1 LAGCVILE
9 TFEMLEILGLAGP
22 RDLALFMGAVFVLN
36 ATPGVDLLLTVSRT
50 LQGGASAGVA
60 AALGVNAGCVL
71 HALGAAFGLAAVLAV
86 SPLAFA
92 AIKWAGA
99 AYLAWV
105 GWGLLRQ
112 AWRGSGE
119 GAELPACAPPVSTR
133 PGPQGRLLND
143 FRTGLLTNLLNP
155 KVLLF
160 FLAFL
165 PQFIAPSAPHKT
177 GAFLGLGAVF
187 VVQSTLFLL
196 AVVWATVQLL
206 RMKLPSFLG
215 RGVQAVAGTL
225 FICLAWRLLDD
236 RMAHA

>member
-1 LAGCVILE
+1 MLE
-9 TFEMLEILGLAGP
+9 TLGVAGP

-50 LQGGASAGVA
+50 LQGGGRAGVA

-71 HALGAAFGLAAVLAV
+71 HALGAAFGLAALLAL

-99 AYLAWV
+99 AYLVWL
-105 GWGLLRQ
+105 GLGLLQQ
-112 AWRGSGE
+112 AWLGPAA
-119 GAELPACAPPVSTR
+119 GAATPVSAVPST
-133 PGPQGRLLND
+133 PARLFAD

-165 PQFIAPSAPHKT
+165 PQFIQPAAANKT
-177 GAFLGLGAVF
+177 QAFLGLGAVF

-196 AVVWATVQLL
+196 AVVWGASML
-206 RMKLPSFLG
+206 RRLTLPSGLA
-215 RGVQAVAGTL
+215 RGIHAVAGAL
-225 FICLAWRLLDD
+225 FMGLAWRLLDD
-236 RMAHA
+236 RGGQT